1 MTMSMRTLYIVAVL
15 AALVFVTG
23 CQDDEPEF
31 SCKELEQE
39 EDVELLL
46 CDDGDTR
53 IDRRDELSPA
63 TPEAK
68 RAD

>member
-1 MTMSMRTLYIVAVL
+1 MSMRAPYIVAVF

-23 CQDDEPEF
+23 CQDDEF

-53 IDRRDELSPA
+53 IDRRDEFTPA